1 MTFFDSSTKI
11 EITFTT
17 ETNKIIVDENRIN

>member
-17 ETNKIIVDENRIN
+17 EINKIIVDENRIN